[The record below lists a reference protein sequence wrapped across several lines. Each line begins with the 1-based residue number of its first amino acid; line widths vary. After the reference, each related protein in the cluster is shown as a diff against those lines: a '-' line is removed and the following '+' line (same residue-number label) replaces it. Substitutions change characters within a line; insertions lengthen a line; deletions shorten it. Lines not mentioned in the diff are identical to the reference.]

1 VPSIKAMEPKDKKKH
16 ILDTAEE
23 LFASKGF
30 EAATVRDIADA
41 AGVNLAMISYYFG
54 SKEKMM
60 ESLFTERMEIMK
72 MKVESLIKDDTL
84 TPFQKIESAIAEYVK
99 KVTAKQAFHKI
110 MVCEQIMKK
119 NPVVVRLV
127 REMKVNYMLLFTELV
142 KEGQR
147 KKVFKKKIDIILAIS
162 TMTGTVSHMIINR
175 EYYSDFYQ
183 QGNLSEEETTALIYN
198 NTTNHLK
205 SIFKTI
211 LGYEE

>member
-1 VPSIKAMEPKDKKKH
+1 MKEMEPKDKKKH

-23 LFASKGF
+23 LFAIKGF

-60 ESLFTERMEIMK
+60 ESLFSERMEIMK
-72 MKVESLIKDDTL
+72 MTVESLLKNESL
-84 TPFQKIESAIAEYVK
+84 SPFQKIEVAIDEYVK
-99 KVTAKQAFHKI
+99 KLYAKQAFHKI
-110 MVCEQIMKK
+110 MICEQIMKK
-119 NPVVVRLV
+119 NPVIVKLV
-127 REMKVNYMLLFTELV
+127 RELKVNYSLLFTELV

-147 KKVFKKKIDIILAIS
+147 KKVFKKKIDVILAIS
-162 TMTGTVSHMIINR
+162 TMTGTVSQMIINK
-175 EYYSDFYQ
+175 EYYADFYNYGDLNEQ
-183 QGNLSEEETTALIYN
+183 EINTILYN
-198 NTTNHLK
+198 NITTHLK

>member
-1 VPSIKAMEPKDKKKH
+1 MEPKDKKKH

-23 LFASKGF
+23 LFATKGF

-60 ESLFTERMEIMK
+60 ESLFTDRMEVMK
-72 MKVESLIKDDTL
+72 MKVESLLKDESL
-84 TPFQKIESAIAEYVK
+84 TPFQKIESAIEIYVK
-99 KVTAKQAFHKI
+99 KVTSKQAFHKI

-119 NPVVVRLV
+119 NPVIVKLV
-127 REMKVNYMLLFTELV
+127 RELKVNYALLFTELV

-147 KKVFKKKIDIILAIS
+147 KKVFKKKIDVILAIS
-162 TMTGTVSHMIINR
+162 TMTGTVSQMIINR
-175 EYYSDFYQ
+175 EYYSDFYRYE
-183 QGNLSEEETTALIYN
+183 NLTEDEISTLIYN
-198 NTTNHLK
+198 NTTTHLK